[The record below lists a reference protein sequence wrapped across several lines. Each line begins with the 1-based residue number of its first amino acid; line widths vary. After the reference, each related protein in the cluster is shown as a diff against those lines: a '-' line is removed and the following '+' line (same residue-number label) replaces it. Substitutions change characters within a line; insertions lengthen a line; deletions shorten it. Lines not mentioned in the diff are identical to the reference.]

1 MNDFRYIY
9 YLTRVEGLGSVRIK
23 RLIDKFGN
31 ARNVFDSSA
40 EDIAAVENISIKLAD
55 AILYSQ
61 NEFVDFTIDYEK
73 ILKKLK
79 KIGAYTVTYED
90 DSYPWLLKKTYDP
103 PIILYSRGPL
113 SDGSLEPCM
122 SIVGTRKPSDYGK
135 KVAEG
140 FAKEL
145 AVMGF
150 NVVSGFARGVDTF
163 VHKAVIDCENAKGKT
178 IAVFGCGVDV
188 IYPPENKK
196 LYEKMCREGYILS
209 EYELSAIPDAVNF
222 PKRNRIIS
230 GLSYGTIIVES
241 GIGGG
246 AMITARFALDQSR
259 EVFAVP
265 GFITSKNSEG
275 PNNLIKTGQAKL
287 VEKIEDVLDEIKN
300 EVPGMRFNG
309 LVKQVKKEIPELNGN
324 EKIIYDTIASE
335 KDAVHIDF
343 IAESSGL
350 NISDCLVTL
359 LNLEFKGLMEQLPGK
374 RFKVSS
380 S

>member
-1 MNDFRYIY
+1 
-9 YLTRVEGLGSVRIK
+9 LTKVEGLGSVRIK
-23 RLIDKFGN
+23 RLIDKFGS
-31 ARNVFDSSA
+31 ARNVFDSNA
-40 EDIAAVENISIKLAD
+40 EELAETENISIKLAG
-55 AILYSQ
+55 AILNSQ
-61 NEFVDFTIDYEK
+61 RDFVDYTVEYEK

-79 KIGAYTVTYED
+79 KIDGDVLTYED
-90 DSYPWLLKKTYDP
+90 RGYPFLLKKTYDP
-103 PIILYSRGPL
+103 PIILFCRG
-113 SDGSLEPCM
+113 DVNNGSLEPCIA
-122 SIVGTRKPSDYGK
+122 IVGTRKPSDYGK
-135 KVAEG
+135 KVAES
-140 FAKEL
+140 FAEEL
-145 AVMGF
+145 AGIGF

-163 VHKAVIDCENAKGKT
+163 VHKAVIESDKAKGKT
-178 IAVFGCGVDV
+178 IAVFGCGIDV

-196 LYEKMCREGYILS
+196 LYEKMCSKGVILS
-209 EYELSAIPDAVNF
+209 EYDLAAIPDSVNF

-230 GLSYGTIIVES
+230 GLSYGSVIIES
-241 GIGGG
+241 GINGG

-275 PNNLIKTGQAKL
+275 PNSLIKTGQAKL
-287 VEKIEDVLDEIKN
+287 VEKIDDILEEIKN
-300 EVPGMRFNG
+300 EVTELRING
-309 LVKQVKKEIPELNGN
+309 TSKKLETIAPNLDGN
-324 EKIIYDTIASE
+324 EKLIFDTIASE
-335 KDAVHIDF
+335 REAVHIDF